1 MTWDEVTALAKRLP
15 QVEEASSYGTPGL
28 KVRGK
33 LLTRLRLEDD
43 SLVLIGVGF
52 DEREMLMEAAPEI
65 FHTTPHYKDYPSV
78 LARLAAVDPGTVF
91 NLLERRW
98 RAVAPKRLV
107 KAYDEAAGDCAAPPP
122 GRDRLQGRRP
132 SARNTNWPKARPG
145 RKVNSP
151 AMTKAPTIRFSTTRW
166 WRATRAVRPK

>member
-107 KAYDEAAGDCAAPPP
+107 KAYDEAAGD
-122 GRDRLQGRRP
+122 
-132 SARNTNWPKARPG
+132 
-145 RKVNSP
+145 
-151 AMTKAPTIRFSTTRW
+151 
-166 WRATRAVRPK
+166 